1 MIESHTSTTSQQWA
15 FITESSASSF
25 FLRGLHYI
33 TLKFTKGYECKIM
46 IMMMTLFSPDIFLKD
61 MRGWFGLV
69 LEFVKSV
76 AELEKYSRFDRRP
89 TTIVSTLVFGG
100 EQVLGNDGS
109 LRADMRPLG
118 CVFPSRWSGRW
129 FQSGVHHQ
137 ISISSNA
144 ISTKGRCLEVDG
156 EKYLVYQPHDS
167 CYRCLV
173 FSEKH
178 DNVLQYKETYCKS
191 ERHSLRHMCS
201 LISGDAN
208 LFAMFRLDA
217 APIDCPLSGPFTF
230 SYDRGNGE
238 CGNPESTL
246 DSCTHASRLLFN
258 YQACPNVPK
267 TESVEEEL
275 QCLAAWKEGSYRY
288 FVGLIQY
295 RHHASSYE
303 DRFRCFA
310 YEAISSSANVGN
322 IRRGASPNSHHHNS
336 HNHHKLGQTLALGSR
351 PRSYQGIGSSG
362 GAMNNFNESRP
373 QSLTSSAEIV
383 YRVEQ
388 SGDATC
394 NGLSTM
400 EGSRTMLLR
409 RAQPSTA
416 ENCLFP
422 AWVQTHT
429 AWYNLDQSSIYEFD
443 GNQFRVTNYSMQLIN
458 ANGPDSLAMSGSCM
472 KLLEDEPGHRATVVL
487 HARAGWSVPRKYTH
501 KKFQLKLW
509 DCFSLEINYQFKNLS
524 RIPIEFQFFLFYS
537 VKLDINVW
545 CYISEMRTYWKFSLL
560 IVIHGTFPGEWS
572 RKHEEACSYFFD
584 PDVQPYLTLVSSTPK
599 RAQCPAIGEFS
610 LQIPAQEQSSRVSG
624 FHDEKCST
632 NGTLRIGCSSLDSLQ
647 LEISSVCHD
656 RNENSEGVNRSPS
669 SREVTEY
676 NCHGWWEEDG
686 ITYVVTT
693 LYSTSTKL
701 RPKRHCFVLRDSS
714 LSESPQWMRLKTE
727 SQEGQMS
734 LFRHSN
740 AAGQRPQEE
749 SFHHGNTRQM
759 LENPTTASSTSA
771 ALFFFNN
778 NNNNNHAAGKILEIA
793 SFADSCRRN
802 VALGRRGDLAFNAT
816 KIGHCFASSSS
827 PPVMMRLGSVK
838 GDGRVSM
845 IMVMRGM
852 VASMSQFG
860 IQTFCWILP
869 AMLLILT
876 R

>member
-1 MIESHTSTTSQQWA
+1 MGAKRYNPNRQSSLHHHHHHQFQLYQQYLTQWTFHLWIFFIFLVIAGSESGEGSSSSSSQTSTDEVVGIA
-15 FITESSASSF
+15 EA
-25 FLRGLHYI
+25 RG
-33 TLKFTKGYECKIM
+33 
-46 IMMMTLFSPDIFLKD
+46 P
-61 MRGWFGLV
+61 V
-69 LEFVKSV
+69 
-76 AELEKYSRFDRRP
+76 
-89 TTIVSTLVFGG
+89 
-100 EQVLGNDGS
+100 
-109 LRADMRPLG
+109 G
-118 CVFPSRWSGRW
+118 CTFPSRWSGHW
-129 FQSGVHHQ
+129 FQSGVHHE
-137 ISISSNA
+137 IVISSKA

-156 EKYLVYQPHDS
+156 EKYLVHQPLS
-167 CYRCLV
+167 NCYRCLV

-178 DNVLQYKETYCKS
+178 DNVLQYKETYCKP
-191 ERHSLRHMCS
+191 ERQSLRHMCS

-217 APIDCPLSGPFTF
+217 PPIDCPLSGPFTF
-230 SYDRGNGE
+230 SYDRGYGE

-246 DSCTHASRLLFN
+246 DSCTQASRLLFN
-258 YQACPNVPK
+258 YQACPDVAK

-310 YEAISSSANVGN
+310 YEVISSSNVGN
-322 IRRGASPNSHHHNS
+322 IRRGAGPSSHHHNS
-336 HNHHKLGQTLALGSR
+336 HNHHQFPQTLALGRSR
-351 PRSYQGIGSSG
+351 ARPYQGIGSG
-362 GAMNNFNESRP
+362 MNNFNNESRP
-373 QSLTSSAEIV
+373 QSLTSSSPEIV

-409 RAQPSTA
+409 RAQPATV

-422 AWVQTHT
+422 VWVQTH
-429 AWYNLDQSSIYEFD
+429 AQWYSLDQSSIYGFE
-443 GNQFRVTNYSMQLIN
+443 GNQFRVTNYSVQQLIN

-472 KLLEDEPGHRATVVL
+472 KLLEDEPGHHARVIL
-487 HARAGWSVPRKYTH
+487 HARAGCKIGYQCMVLH
-501 KKFQLKLW
+501 KR
-509 DCFSLEINYQFKNLS
+509 DEDILEIQF
-524 RIPIEFQFFLFYS
+524 
-537 VKLDINVW
+537 
-545 CYISEMRTYWKFSLL
+545 
-560 IVIHGTFPGEWS
+560 GEWS
-572 RKHEEACSYFFD
+572 RKHEEACSSYYFD
-584 PDVQPYLTLVSSTPK
+584 ADVQPYITLVSSTPK

-610 LQIPAQEQSSRVSG
+610 LQLPTHEQSLLSSRVSN
-624 FHDEKCST
+624 FHDEKCLT

-647 LEISSVCHD
+647 LEISSECHD
-656 RNENSEGVNRSPS
+656 RNENSGGGSSSRRSPS

-676 NCHGWWEEDG
+676 NCHGWWEEHG

-693 LYSTSTKL
+693 LSSTSTKL

-714 LSESPQWMRLKTE
+714 ISSFLESPHWLGLKAE

-734 LFRHSN
+734 LFRHSR
-740 AAGQRPQEE
+740 AAGQRAQDDAAYHQH
-749 SFHHGNTRQM
+749 HHGNSRQM
-759 LENPTTASSTSA
+759 LENPTTGSSAA

-778 NNNNNHAAGKILEIA
+778 NNNNNHAAGKILEITG
-793 SFADSCRRN
+793 FADSCRRN
-802 VALGRRGDLAFNAT
+802 VAVRGDFAFNAT

-827 PPVMMRLGSVK
+827 PSLMMRAGSVK

-852 VASMSQFG
+852 LASISQFG
-860 IQTFCWILP
+860 TGTFWMLPTAILVL
-869 AMLLILT
+869 A